1 MRRHALHHGRRH
13 HASDGQAHEHV
24 GADHGVGQGATTVVG
39 TGEGGLFL
47 AEVGATGVDDT
58 FGIDQRDVALGDT
71 EGYEEFDAGDR
82 GRASAGDHDLDVG
95 EFLVGELGRV
105 H

>member
-1 MRRHALHHGRRH
+1 M
-13 HASDGQAHEHV
+13 
-24 GADHGVGQGATTVVG
+24 
-39 TGEGGLFL
+39 
-47 AEVGATGVDDT
+47 DDT